1 MAAAANPVGDFPER
15 SPCSA
20 ETSMISVAFYCTS
33 SLSSSDDAKRGTNC
47 FGSTGFS
54 SKPSS

>member
-20 ETSMISVAFYCTS
+20 ETSMISVAFDWTS
-33 SLSSSDDAKRGTNC
+33 SLSWSADANRGTNC
-47 FGSTGFS
+47 FRVDRLQL
-54 SKPSS
+54 